1 MAQTAMTIRLDE
13 ATKKEFARLCDVF
26 GLSVN
31 AAINVFIKAVI
42 NTGEIPFRIGKPHN
56 DDITQKALVSWA
68 AIRQRAEA
76 SSSPELTLDEINEE
90 IRLSREELDKQRS
103 L

>member
-1 MAQTAMTIRLDE
+1 MSQTAMTIRLDE
-13 ATKKEFARLCDVF
+13 ATKKEFARLCDEF

-68 AIRQRAEA
+68 AIRRRAEA